1 MGVAGRGRQDDTS
14 SPAQETA
21 EGGTKCPY
29 YQGGNLSQLVDNHC
43 RHLVAQ
49 KYQQLTEQ
57 MQANPETTA
66 ALSKAELQETNLT
79 RWLVIVVVLMNLIVL
94 AIGVQSLRYSRERT
108 VEQVRYSTTNLAE
121 LMENNIAESAQR
133 IDLAL
138 LNIVDTL
145 EHRMAMHTMTDA
157 EIEHTLAV
165 HKERLPEVDAFRV
178 SNVKGEVLWGKG
190 VDRAAP
196 VTYADRQ
203 FFAEH
208 QALPGQAMIVS
219 EPVLGRVSKIWV
231 LAFTRSYRNSDGS
244 FAGVISAAVPI
255 SLFFDHLSALKLGP
269 HGSAVIRGTNRALL
283 TRFPAVDGP
292 GGEIGNKKVSDE
304 FIALLESGVAKG
316 SFHTL
321 NTPDGFERTY
331 ALNRI
336 GKLPLVL
343 TVGMAPQDYLQ
354 IWHEERRNVIIFVI
368 LFFVASLL
376 AAAIIRRTAT
386 QRNLALAGVLA
397 SQSRFRTYVE
407 NAPDSIFVADTL
419 GRYIEANPAACE
431 LVGYDRDELL
441 QLSIADL
448 APHDVL
454 EDHIDRYEKHKKNGL
469 VDTELKLR
477 RKDGRLIDVSLRSM
491 SLAGGEVIG
500 FVTDITARH
509 KSEAELDVY
518 RQNLEQMVEKRTIDL
533 SLAKEAAE
541 TANVA
546 KSAFLANMS
555 HEIRTPLNA
564 ITGMAH
570 LLRRS
575 GLSEQQSDRID
586 KIDNAGK
593 HLLEIINA
601 ILDLSKI
608 EAGKLSLEETD
619 VYLGTLLAN
628 VVSMLQERA
637 GAKSLKLHQD
647 IDLSLVHVLGDPT
660 RLQQALLNYVTNA
673 VKFTEQGQVTL
684 RVRMLEETPDD
695 ALLRF
700 EVQDTGIGIGPEAMS
715 RLFGSF
721 EQADNSTTR
730 QYGGTGLGLAIT
742 KKLAELMGGGVGVDS
757 TPGVG
762 STFWFTARLKKSVH
776 AAPAEMVQSGSAEAL
791 LLENYRGRRVL
802 LVEDEF
808 INQEISRSLLEDV
821 ALAVDLAENG
831 EEALRMA
838 SENSYD
844 LILMD
849 MQMPLMDGLEATQR
863 IRQLPG
869 GAQIPILAMTANAFN
884 EDKQRCFAAGMNDFI
899 AKPVDP
905 EILFATLLR
914 WLSRER
920 VSPPN

>member
-1 MGVAGRGRQDDTS
+1 M
-14 SPAQETA
+14 AQEYQHS
-21 EGGTKCPY
+21 TK
-29 YQGGNLSQLVDNHC
+29 L
-43 RHLVAQ
+43 
-49 KYQQLTEQ
+49 
-57 MQANPETTA
+57 MQPNPETTISF
-66 ALSKAELQETNLT
+66 SKTELPETNFA
-79 RWLVIVVVLMNLIVL
+79 RWLALVVVLLNLIVIV
-94 AIGVQSLRYSRERT
+94 IGVQSLRFSHERT
-108 VEQVRYSTTNLAE
+108 VEQVRYSTSNLAD
-121 LMENNIAESAQR
+121 LLENNISESARR

-138 LNIVDTL
+138 LNIVDYL
-145 EHRMAMHTMTDA
+145 EYQMARYPLTDT
-157 EIEHTLAV
+157 EIERVLKLHDD
-165 HKERLPEVDAFRV
+165 RLPEVDAFRV

-196 VTYADRQ
+196 VSYADRS

-208 QALPGQAMIVS
+208 QARPGQGMIIS
-219 EPVLGRVSKIWV
+219 EPVLGRISKVWV
-231 LAFTRSYRNSDGS
+231 LAFTRSYRNADGS

-255 SLFFDHLSALKLGP
+255 DLFFDHLSALKLGQ
-269 HGSAVIRGTNRALL
+269 HGTVTVRSANSALI
-283 TRFPAVDGP
+283 TRFPAVNGP
-292 GGEIGNKKVSDE
+292 GGEIGSKKVSNE
-304 FIALLESGVAKG
+304 FIALLESGVAKANY
-316 SFHTL
+316 HTL

-331 ALNRI
+331 AFSRI

-343 TVGMAPQDYLQ
+343 NVGMAPQDYLQ
-354 IWHEERRNVIIFVI
+354 VWHEERRNLIIFVI
-368 LFFVASLL
+368 LFFFASLL
-376 AAAIIRRTAT
+376 AAAMIYRTAR
-386 QRNLALAGVLA
+386 QRNLALASVLA

-407 NAPDSIFVADTL
+407 NAPESIFVADAQ
-419 GRYIEANPAACE
+419 GHYIEANPAACE

-441 QLSIADL
+441 RMTIADL
-448 APHDVL
+448 APQDVL
-454 EDHIDRYEKHKKNGL
+454 EDHLDRYEKNKKAGL

-491 SLAGGEVIG
+491 PLAGDEVIG
-500 FVTDITARH
+500 FVTDITARR
-509 KSEAELDVY
+509 KAETELDAY
-518 RQNLEQMVEKRTIDL
+518 RRNLEQMVEKRTIDL

-575 GLSEQQSDRID
+575 GLTEEQSDRID
-586 KIDNAGK
+586 KINIAGM

-619 VYLGTLLAN
+619 VYLGSLLAN

-637 GAKSLKLHQD
+637 GAKSLSLQQD
-647 IDLSLVHVLGDPT
+647 IDLPLLHVLGDPT
-660 RLQQALLNYVTNA
+660 RLQQGLLNYATNA

-684 RVRMLEETPDD
+684 RVRMLEETPAD

-762 STFWFTARLKKSVH
+762 STFWFTARLKKSSH
-776 AAPAEMVQSGSAEAL
+776 AAPAEVVQIGSAEAL

-831 EEALRMA
+831 EEALRLA
-838 SENSYD
+838 GENSYD

-849 MQMPLMDGLEATQR
+849 MQMPIMDGLEATQR
-863 IRQLPG
+863 IRRLPG

-905 EILFATLLR
+905 DILFAKLLR

-920 VSPPN
+920 VNPLN